1 MIKIIDI
8 FSLVKKMN
16 QGQNPQKLKKTKNKI
31 IKKKKEA
38 HR

>member
-16 QGQNPQKLKKTKNKI
+16 QGQNQQKLKKTNKI
-31 IKKKKEA
+31 LKKKKEA